1 MVKCTRRGKDL
12 HSICAELIF
21 GDKWRDAEGD
31 DKERKRLR
39 TAVKAINFGLAYGM
53 SEFKLSDT
61 LGISVKEAKQMIK
74 KYFTV
79 FPAIKKFL
87 DNLGAFGKDNGFI
100 RTFAPYRRIR
110 WFEDWSQE
118 MEDFAALGSI
128 ERASKKIRQYKALV
142 QT

>member
-1 MVKCTRRGKDL
+1 
-12 HSICAELIF
+12 
-21 GDKWRDAEGD
+21 
-31 DKERKRLR
+31 
-39 TAVKAINFGLAYGM
+39 
-53 SEFKLSDT
+53 
-61 LGISVKEAKQMIK
+61 MIK

-100 RTFAPYRRIR
+100 RTYAPYRRIR

-128 ERASKKIRQYKALV
+128 ERASKNTPIQGTGADMTKLALV
-142 QT
+142 MVRNSARVSIFN